1 MKSPYH
7 SSSHLSTLPV
17 SIKTCV
23 ILLGNIIGIGPIC
36 KHLRIFLSLK
46 TVIPDWAQT
55 SPVEK
60 RATVKEAVAGKEGLR
75 LVPSLPIFV
84 PFLLP
89 RVHWGGHAFRT
100 RVHSPPHFSLTHW
113 FLWNL
118 VFSKAGNGI
127 SSQEGDL
134 SDLDTQYR
142 GLSYR

>member
-7 SSSHLSTLPV
+7 SGSHLSTLPV

-55 SPVEK
+55 SPEER
-60 RATVKEAVAGKEGLR
+60 RAIVKEAVAGKEGLR

-89 RVHWGGHAFRT
+89 RVHWGGAMP
-100 RVHSPPHFSLTHW
+100 SE
-113 FLWNL
+113 L
-118 VFSKAGNGI
+118 VFTVPPL
-127 SSQEGDL
+127 L
-134 SDLDTQYR
+134 SASLVFVEFGVLKGWQRDQLPRRRPLRSRHTVSR
-142 GLSYR
+142 TVI

>member
-7 SSSHLSTLPV
+7 SGSHLSTLPV

-55 SPVEK
+55 SPAEK

-89 RVHWGGHAFRT
+89 RVHWGPCLQN
-100 RVHSPPHFSLTHW
+100 SCSQSLHFSLTHW

>member
-7 SSSHLSTLPV
+7 GGSHLSTLPV

-55 SPVEK
+55 SPEER
-60 RATVKEAVAGKEGLR
+60 RAIVKEAVAGKEGLR

-100 RVHSPPHFSLTHW
+100 RVHSPPPLLSDS
-113 FLWNL
+113 L
-118 VFSKAGNGI
+118 VFVEFGVLKGWQRDQLPRRRPLRSRHTVSRTVI
-127 SSQEGDL
+127 
-134 SDLDTQYR
+134 
-142 GLSYR
+142 

>member
-7 SSSHLSTLPV
+7 SGSHLSTLPV

-55 SPVEK
+55 SPAEK

-89 RVHWGGHAFRT
+89 RVHWGPCLQNSCSQ
-100 RVHSPPHFSLTHW
+100 SPPLLSAS
-113 FLWNL
+113 L
-118 VFSKAGNGI
+118 VFVEFGVLKGWQRDQLPRRRPLRSRHTVSRTVI
-127 SSQEGDL
+127 
-134 SDLDTQYR
+134 
-142 GLSYR
+142 

>member
-1 MKSPYH
+1 M
-7 SSSHLSTLPV
+7 

-55 SPVEK
+55 SPAEK
-60 RATVKEAVAGKEGLR
+60 RSEGSRSWEEGSQTGPLAPYLCTILASTSALGAMPSEPVFTIPPLLSDS
-75 LVPSLPIFV
+75 LV
-84 PFLLP
+84 
-89 RVHWGGHAFRT
+89 
-100 RVHSPPHFSLTHW
+100 